1 MRCKLWPTFWDV
13 ILFWGLVDRLLKK
26 SRVSIRNSL
35 FVTEQCHCAVS
46 RSFSFS
52 GICSSAG
59 SSCIYARRSQIYTM
73 SRQKRVNRWGSVWCL
88 SLQIMNSC
96 VFTSYHFP
104 RSGDERAKPAV
115 YQGTHTL
122 ATAITLVE
130 ICPMS
135 LFSVVWGSID
145 SRWRKLDGVIQH
157 TSHIIFFC
165 LYPLLFF
172 TWWIDY
178 ISKNRLL

>member
-1 MRCKLWPTFWDV
+1 MYFSWFKWITY
-13 ILFWGLVDRLLKK
+13 VDTLQTLTDFLGCHFVLRSGRQAFKK
-26 SRVSIRNSL
+26 SWVCMHHQKQSLCHWTVSLCCIGLFLSL
-35 FVTEQCHCAVS
+35 GYAALQGARR
-46 RSFSFS
+46 RSQ
-52 GICSSAG
+52 
-59 SSCIYARRSQIYTM
+59 IYARRSQIYTM
-73 SRQKRVNRWGSVWCL
+73 SRQKLVNRWGSAVWCL

-122 ATAITLVE
+122 PTAITLVE

-145 SRWRKLDGVIQH
+145 SR
-157 TSHIIFFC
+157 
-165 LYPLLFF
+165 
-172 TWWIDY
+172 
-178 ISKNRLL
+178 